1 MQDYSTPSASRNQV
15 RAAEPVIPGKVSV
28 PFPQTANQPQGGSNK
43 AKPIPGFTGG
53 GVKPGKV

>member
-28 PFPQTANQPQGGSNK
+28 PFPQTANKPQGGGNK
-43 AKPIPGFTGG
+43 AKSVPGFTGG
-53 GVKPGKV
+53 SVIPGKI

>member
-1 MQDYSTPSASRNQV
+1 MQDYSNPSASRNQV

-43 AKPIPGFTGG
+43 AKSIPGFTGG

>member
-28 PFPQTANQPQGGSNK
+28 PFPQNANQPQGGSNK
-43 AKPIPGFTGG
+43 AKSKKKFIFGLAG
-53 GVKPGKV
+53 